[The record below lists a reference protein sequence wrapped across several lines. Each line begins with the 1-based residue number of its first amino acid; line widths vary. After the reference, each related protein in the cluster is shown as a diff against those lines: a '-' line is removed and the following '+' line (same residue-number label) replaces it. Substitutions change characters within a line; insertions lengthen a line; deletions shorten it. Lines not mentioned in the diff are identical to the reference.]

1 MSIFLARIGFVAAMI
16 GTLTVATEA
25 SSQTVKKDAV
35 QKASLGSEQVEL
47 KRSVFS
53 GNEARVSI
61 FWGAMADCSSVP
73 VDFRVVKAPANGE
86 VTFREVRTAIEF
98 RKSHARARCNGK
110 PVSGVGMFYT
120 SRDDFSGR
128 ERFTVDVDYGGDI
141 RRISATVDV
150 R

>member
-1 MSIFLARIGFVAAMI
+1 MSIFLARIGFAAAMI

-25 SSQTVKKDAV
+25 SSQTAKKEPA
-35 QKASLGSEQVEL
+35 QKASLGSQQVDL

-53 GNEARVSI
+53 GNEARLGTLWAV
-61 FWGAMADCSSVP
+61 MADCSSVP

-86 VTFREVRTAIEF
+86 VTFREVRTVIEF
-98 RKSHARARCNGK
+98 RKSHPRARCNGK
-110 PVSGVGMFYT
+110 PVNGIGVFYT

-128 ERFTVDVDYGGDI
+128 ERFTVDVDYSGEI
-141 RRISATVDV
+141 RRVSAVVDV